1 MYEQY
6 KSQQRNIW
14 MDISTNL
21 ENDIHYGI
29 DVAIEMDIKE
39 VKHHIKHLLIN
50 DIKLRSSSIRDDDI
64 HNYY

>member
-1 MYEQY
+1 
-6 KSQQRNIW
+6 

-29 DVAIEMDIKE
+29 DVAIEMDINKE

-64 HNYY
+64 PNYY